1 MKNETNI
8 FNQMKTA
15 KEKVTY
21 LLRNHP
27 NLRDSDSKL
36 LATFWHNEMNKMA
49 SSMTGLDVLR
59 NIAEGKL
66 SKAESIRRVRQK
78 IQEEN
83 PELRGEVWLEKKLIS
98 EQIRLQIKDL

>member
-1 MKNETNI
+1 MEKNI

-15 KEKVTY
+15 KEKVMW

-27 NLRDSDSKL
+27 SLRDSDSKL
-36 LATFWHNEMNKMA
+36 LATFWHNEMNKMT
-49 SSMTGLDVLR
+49 SSVNGLEVLGK
-59 NIAEGKL
+59 IAKGELTKP
-66 SKAESIRRVRQK
+66 ESIRRVRQK

>member
-1 MKNETNI
+1 MENNI
-8 FNQMKTA
+8 FLQMKSA
-15 KEKVTY
+15 KEKVVW
-21 LLRNHP
+21 LLKNHP
-27 NLRDSDSKL
+27 HLRDSDSKL

-49 SSMTGLDVLR
+49 SGMTGLDVLR

-66 SKAESIRRVRQK
+66 TKPESIRRVRQK

-98 EQIRLQIKDL
+98 EQVRLQIKDL